1 MDFALDNRS
10 CFWDKFIMAVAEAAK
25 RFPVKLHM
33 AEAIRRLSVKLHM
46 TLADRRM
53 SAKLHMALTDRRLSA
68 KLHIALDDSSFD
80 KDEDMVGQLSAAE
93 RAGQLSVTK
102 RAERLIDLYG
112 NSILR
117 LAYSYLHNMSDAE
130 DILQDTLIQY
140 IRSAPLFEGPDNEKR
155 WLLKVASNISK
166 NRIKYNSYRETDE
179 LMEELVAED
188 KEDLSFVWEAVR
200 ALPEKYREV
209 IHLFY
214 EEGLS
219 TKEIADILGRK
230 EATIRSDL
238 LRGREKLKTV
248 LKEEY
253 DFE

>member
-10 CFWDKFIMAVAEAAK
+10 PWWERFIMALFEATCRLAAG
-25 RFPVKLHM
+25 LH
-33 AEAIRRLSVKLHM
+33 AA
-46 TLADRRM
+46 LA
-53 SAKLHMALTDRRLSA
+53 
-68 KLHIALDDSSFD
+68 DSSFAGD
-80 KDEDMVGQLSAAE
+80 KDTDGELSVTE
-93 RAGQLSVTK
+93 RAG
-102 RAERLIDLYG
+102 RLIDIYG

-155 WLLKVASNISK
+155 WLLKVAANISK

-200 ALPEKYREV
+200 KLPEKYREV

-219 TKEIADILGRK
+219 TKEIADTLGRK

>member
-1 MDFALDNRS
+1 MDFALDDRGQRWNR
-10 CFWDKFIMAVAEAAK
+10 FITVLYEAVSA
-25 RFPVKLHM
+25 
-33 AEAIRRLSVKLHM
+33 
-46 TLADRRM
+46 LAQR
-53 SAKLHMALTDRRLSA
+53 LHMALAGSSPAADKETDKALSV
-68 KLHIALDDSSFD
+68 I
-80 KDEDMVGQLSAAE
+80 E
-93 RAGQLSVTK
+93 RAGQL
-102 RAERLIDLYG
+102 IDMYG

-140 IRSAPLFEGPDNEKR
+140 MKSAPEFESTDNEKR
-155 WLLKVASNISK
+155 WLLKVTSNISR
-166 NRIKYNSYRETDE
+166 NRIKYNSYRETDD

-188 KEDLSFVWEAVR
+188 KEDLSFVWEAVKN
-200 ALPEKYREV
+200 LPEKYREV

-214 EEGLS
+214 EEGLT
-219 TKEIADILGRK
+219 TKEIADTLGRK